1 MSYRVAPA
9 PTRQKRPF
17 WPTRAF
23 GNNFDTF
30 VHPNSVFTQQFVHLN
45 NLFPLY
51 NVKDSI
57 ASITPV
63 VLFKIVHFNNYS
75 NQSVHRG
82 VRDYLSYRQPT
93 PILFMYQNQPILSPT
108 VKVDNMGYRYRYIFN
123 FIFNCVFDAIVTL

>member
-9 PTRQKRPF
+9 STRQKRPF

-51 NVKDSI
+51 NVKNAI
-57 ASITPV
+57 ATAITPV
-63 VLFKIVHFNNYS
+63 VLFKIVHLNNYS
-75 NQSVHRG
+75 NQTVHRG
-82 VRDYLSYRQPT
+82 GARDIFSYRQPT
-93 PILFMYQNQPILSPT
+93 PILFMYQNQPIVLTS
-108 VKVDNMGYRYRYIFN
+108 VKVDSMGYRYRYFML
-123 FIFNCVFDAIVTL
+123 F

>member
-23 GNNFDTF
+23 GNNFDHF
-30 VHPNSVFTQQFVHLN
+30 SQSNSVLTQQFVQLN
-45 NLFPLY
+45 DLFPLY
-51 NVKDSI
+51 NVKETI

-63 VLFKIVHFNNYS
+63 VLFKIVHLNNYS

-82 VRDYLSYRQPT
+82 VRDLFAYRQST
-93 PILFMYQNQPILSPT
+93 PILFMYQNQPIVSPS
-108 VKVDNMGYRYRYIFN
+108 VKIHNMGYPYRR
-123 FIFNCVFDAIVTL
+123 VTIVCLHGNI

>member
-1 MSYRVAPA
+1 MSYRVAPV
-9 PTRQKRPF
+9 PTRQKRPL

-30 VHPNSVFTQQFVHLN
+30 AHSNSVFTQQFVHFN

-57 ASITPV
+57 GSITPV

-82 VRDYLSYRQPT
+82 VRDIFAYRQPA
-93 PILFMYQNQPILSPT
+93 PILFMYQPIVSPS
-108 VKVDNMGYRYRYIFN
+108 VKVDNMGYRYRYFML
-123 FIFNCVFDAIVTL
+123 F